1 MVKTPIKSTWKATVK
16 NCIWIICISGTV
28 IYLFSIWMKQHE
40 KETERS
46 SIKRVVTTFFKPK
59 KLFSDELPM
68 ILMLLVLM
76 IVNVKLSI
84 VWADW
89 YPLVFVQHFRKRK
102 KIKFPH
108 LSQLIFITAIITF
121 MLLLKSRF
129 QFHFSFDLTDFFPRL
144 TRLLLLRFSAYF
156 SQPTLTLSST
166 TSILSRKPRAT
177 SPEVFK

>member
-1 MVKTPIKSTWKATVK
+1 MNNLHIRHGHLFVFDLNETTWERDWKIIHKTGCY
-16 NCIWIICISGTV
+16 N
-28 IYLFSIWMKQHE
+28 LFQAKKIVFSW
-40 KETERS
+40 TTNDFDAFS
-46 SIKRVVTTFFKPK
+46 S
-59 KLFSDELPM
+59 E
-68 ILMLLVLM
+68 
-76 IVNVKLSI
+76 IVNIKLSI
-84 VWADW
+84 VWEDW
-89 YPLVFVQHFRKRK
+89 YPLVYVQHFRKRI

-108 LSQLIFITAIITF
+108 LPQLIFITAIITF

-129 QFHFSFDLTDFFPRL
+129 QFHFSFDLADFFPRL